1 MREDRYALVRPCRRR
16 SVRIEPRFVHRAWPR
31 RGLRSL
37 VLARSRG
44 RRSCRSVKPR
54 RAVPA
59 CSTTGTSNSCPT
71 SGATTRSTFEA
82 SRSLP
87 DGTLRR
93 DRSTSM
99 DRLAGDRLPRTTLA
113 RFDLDGINPGGLRS
127 RAFPTTPDSAY
138 TVTFSMSGNGDCAPQ
153 NKVVEV
159 EAAGQSAQFTWD
171 IANGNTAQNG
181 DWGTQ
186 TWGFTATST
195 STNLALISRD
205 PRNAACGVVVGTI
218 SVTPG

>member
-1 MREDRYALVRPCRRR
+1 MAATRPPVAR
-16 SVRIEPRFVHRAWPR
+16 PRP
-31 RGLRSL
+31 
-37 VLARSRG
+37 
-44 RRSCRSVKPR
+44 
-54 RAVPA
+54 
-59 CSTTGTSNSCPT
+59 
-71 SGATTRSTFEA
+71 
-82 SRSLP
+82 
-87 DGTLRR
+87 
-93 DRSTSM
+93 
-99 DRLAGDRLPRTTLA
+99 LAGQTKLPKCQASPSGSGLLYDGDFQLMPDIGSHYSEYFRGEPFAPGWHVAKGSVDFNGSTGWGPAAPNNACTI
-113 RFDLDGINPGGLRS
+113 DLDGINPGGLRS